1 MFHLI
6 ASFFLQVNYRIS
18 VVWKSIV
25 PLYKYREGL
34 SAVVIPKE
42 LIKMNAYLP
51 VKLAELAVDKPEIAL
66 GILIAWGE
74 GTKPLRVLW
83 VEVNEALEVLS
94 A

>member
-1 MFHLI
+1 M
-6 ASFFLQVNYRIS
+6 
-18 VVWKSIV
+18 
-25 PLYKYREGL
+25 
-34 SAVVIPKE
+34 VIPKD

-66 GILIAWGE
+66 GILRAWGE

-83 VEVNEALEVLS
+83 AEVNEALEVLS